1 MRLGEFEVQC
11 CSLIY
16 VHLPRISHFFSEFTH
31 AVCRLEAH
39 NVRRKDWHER
49 HNKEY
54 VPMVWSMELASDAQ
68 SWAEALLNDCDIDGI
83 SHESD
88 VEEGGKYM
96 RFLLWVFFFF
106 PFH

>member
-1 MRLGEFEVQC
+1 
-11 CSLIY
+11 
-16 VHLPRISHFFSEFTH
+16 
-31 AVCRLEAH
+31 
-39 NVRRKDWHER
+39 
-49 HNKEY
+49 
-54 VPMVWSMELASDAQ
+54 MVWSMELASDAQ
-68 SWAEALLNDCDIDGI
+68 SWAEALLNDCDIEGI

>member
-1 MRLGEFEVQC
+1 MLLLNIC
-11 CSLIY
+11 TSYSHLTLLLCIY
-16 VHLPRISHFFSEFTH
+16 SCI
-31 AVCRLEAH
+31 CRLEAH

-88 VEEGGKYM
+88 VEEG
-96 RFLLWVFFFF
+96 
-106 PFH
+106 

>member
-1 MRLGEFEVQC
+1 M
-11 CSLIY
+11 SLRYNVALKYMYILLASHTSSL
-16 VHLPRISHFFSEFTH
+16 HLLMYI
-31 AVCRLEAH
+31 RLEAH